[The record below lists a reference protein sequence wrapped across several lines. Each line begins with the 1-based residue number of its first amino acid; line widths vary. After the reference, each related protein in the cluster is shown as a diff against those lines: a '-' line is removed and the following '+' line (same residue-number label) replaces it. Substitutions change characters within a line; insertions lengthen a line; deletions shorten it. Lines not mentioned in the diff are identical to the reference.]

1 MMKKMRYL
9 ALLIIILSLRITSCL
24 AQQPDWVG
32 SLVIDPEY
40 YTGISSCDKSIPD
53 YQSMATKRALSLITE
68 QIQVT
73 ITSSN
78 ESYTSENDLKLSQDF
93 FESVKTTS
101 SIKLQD
107 YELYQTWEDSSTYY
121 VYYRLSKQIYRDN
134 LISEYDLALGNCEKK
149 IADAEAYLSSKKID
163 ESISSYLEASKFLE
177 EVISNTFIHDK
188 YSSVVN
194 QWYKVKSQLLK
205 ILFDFRVQ
213 PVNEKYRLSKN
224 KIFSTDFEVIAL
236 YDANG
241 DGVILPDIPVIFELS
256 DNLNA
261 FQSKVIN
268 TDNKG
273 IARNNI
279 INIYD
284 ESLTYT
290 IGCNIDFARYLN
302 RHGDFQILKDKE
314 FENLLTNCKM
324 LLEVIPLVVKITSVE
339 NTFSEKNP
347 SQVIKNEL
355 GNYFRTQNI
364 SVVEG
369 DAKCDYIVNIK
380 ADTRKGNVYEDV
392 CSVFLD
398 IEYSVYDNSNH
409 SQVFNGTV
417 NNIKG
422 ISLNY
427 TAAANQAYVNAR
439 SDIKSK
445 LGSVILPYLK

>member
-1 MMKKMRYL
+1 
-9 ALLIIILSLRITSCL
+9 
-24 AQQPDWVG
+24 
-32 SLVIDPEY
+32 
-40 YTGISSCDKSIPD
+40 
-53 YQSMATKRALSLITE
+53 MATKRALSLITE

-73 ITSSN
+73 IISSN
-78 ESYTSENDLKLSQDF
+78 ESYTSENDFKLSQDF
-93 FESVKTTS
+93 FESVKTIS
-101 SIKLQD
+101 NIKLQD

-134 LISEYDLALGNCEKK
+134 LISAYDLALGNCEKK
-149 IADAEAYLSSKKID
+149 IADAEAYLLSKKID
-163 ESISSYLEASKFLE
+163 EAISSYLEASKFLE
-177 EVISNTFIHDK
+177 EQISNTFIHDK
-188 YSSVVN
+188 YALVVN
-194 QWYKVKSQLLK
+194 QWNNIKSRLLN
-205 ILFDFRVQ
+205 ILFDYRIEPAQ
-213 PVNEKYRLSKN
+213 DKYKLTRN
-224 KIFSTDFEVIAL
+224 KIFSTDFEISAKYITNESSVVLA
-236 YDANG
+236 
-241 DGVILPDIPVIFELS
+241 DIPVAFGLS
-256 DNLNA
+256 GNLNA
-261 FQSKVIN
+261 FEGKVVN

-273 IARNNI
+273 IAGNNVVNIYNETLSYI
-279 INIYD
+279 IN
-284 ESLTYT
+284 
-290 IGCNIDFARYLN
+290 CAVDFDRYLN
-302 RHGDFQILKDKE
+302 RHGDYLILKDEE
-314 FENLLTNCKM
+314 FGNLQSNCKI
-324 LLEVIPLVVKITSVE
+324 LIEVIPVIVRINSVE

-422 ISLNY
+422 VSLNY

-439 SDIKSK
+439 GDIKSK